1 MRGIFE
7 VETEATTRENVG
19 TILCGTAILAMSA
32 GAVPLVYEGFDYAVG
47 SDASAWGGGT
57 GLMSTPWNFKS
68 ATAGTTL
75 ETNLVEGLSFGE
87 MEVEGG
93 ALHITYNAGGGFSAA
108 TFRRQMNNAG
118 VNSNDLWMA
127 YLFKF
132 DTANS
137 TEPTDEWF
145 EFRTANLQM
154 RTGMDEALPRM
165 YIYTVSS
172 KSITPEAAE
181 IKDGTT
187 LMYVAKFPDLGYSA
201 TTTDSKCWV
210 LSTAGYASMMAN
222 GGASEANLDTYAL
235 VQVNRSPHALD
246 RLAGNVTLE
255 LVPLGRNSSTTSFF
269 MDELRL
275 GTTPADVIGA
285 PYPPSGP
292 SEIMGWSREPG
303 GLMKMVVNAP
313 GRTKDYWPKAASDL
327 LAGGW
332 EGVPHSDDPGHT
344 FYVTNLD
351 YSTTDASG
359 TNEVIYVQSSDATK
373 FFRIGGAE

>member
-1 MRGIFE
+1 MIKKTGMA
-7 VETEATTRENVG
+7 V
-19 TILCGTAILAMSA
+19 LCMAMLAGSA
-32 GAVPLVYEGFDYAVG
+32 GAVLLVEESFDYGIG
-47 SDASAWGGGT
+47 SDASTWGGGT
-57 GLMSTPWNFKS
+57 GLNSTPWNFKS

-75 ETNLVEGLSFGE
+75 HTNLAEGLSFGE

-93 ALHITYNAGGGFSAA
+93 ALQIKFDAGSSFSAA

-132 DTANS
+132 DTDNS
-137 TEPTDEWF
+137 TTPDDEWF
-145 EFRTANLQM
+145 EFRTANLKM

-187 LMYVAKFPDLGYSA
+187 LMYIAKFPDLGYS
-201 TTTDSKCWV
+201 TTTTESKCWV
-210 LSTAGYASMMAN
+210 LSASGYGSMMAN
-222 GGASEANLDTYAL
+222 GGTSEANLDTYAL

-275 GTTPADVIGA
+275 GTSAADVVGA

-292 SEIMGWSREPG
+292 STIIEWSSFSSNV
-303 GLMKMVVNAP
+303 MKMVVDAP
-313 GRTKDYWPKAASDL
+313 GRTKDYYPKAASDL

-332 EGVPHSDDPGHT
+332 EGVPHSDDGIHS
-344 FYVTNLD
+344 FVVTNLD
-351 YSTTDASG
+351 YSTVDASG
-359 TNEVIYVQSSDATK
+359 TNEVIYVQSSDAKK
-373 FFRIGGAE
+373 FFRIGGEL

>member
-1 MRGIFE
+1 MKKS
-7 VETEATTRENVG
+7 G
-19 TILCGTAILAMSA
+19 TIVCLATLFAVAA

-47 SDASAWGGGT
+47 SDASTWGGGI
-57 GLMSTPWNFKS
+57 GLNPTPWNFKS
-68 ATAGTTL
+68 ASAGTTL

-93 ALHITYNAGGGFSAA
+93 ALHITYNAASSFSAA

-137 TEPTDEWF
+137 TTPDDEWF
-145 EFRTANLQM
+145 EFRTANLKM

-165 YIYTVSS
+165 YIYTGSS

-187 LMYVAKFPDLGYSA
+187 LMYVAKFPDLGYTA
-201 TTTDSKCWV
+201 TSTESKCWV
-210 LSTAGYASMMAN
+210 LSAVGYASMMAN
-222 GGASEANLDTYAL
+222 GGASEANLDSYAL

-255 LVPLGRNSSTTSFF
+255 LVPLGRNNSTTSFF

-275 GTTPADVIGA
+275 GTTAADVVGA

-292 SEIMGWSREPG
+292 SRIIDWTRLPG
-303 GLMKMVVNAP
+303 NLMKMVVDAP
-313 GRTKDYWPKAASDL
+313 GRTKDYYPKATSDL

-332 EGVPHSDDPGHT
+332 EGVPHSDDGVHD
-344 FYVTNLD
+344 FIVTNLD
-351 YSTTDASG
+351 YSTVDASG
-359 TNEVIYVQSSDATK
+359 TNEVIYVQSSDARK